1 VKKSLHK
8 YTKRILCLLLVF
20 CLSSSAN
27 IALAVS
33 KETQDEINRVKRE
46 KARAEEEKKELE
58 KAIENNDLEK
68 AKELI
73 KKMIERTQKG
83 IED

>member
-1 VKKSLHK
+1 MKKSLHK
-8 YTKRILCLLLVF
+8 YIKRILCLLLVF

-46 KARAEEEKKELE
+46 KARAEEEKGDGTRAKEINNAKAVW
-58 KAIENNDLEK
+58 KAIWQ
-68 AKELI
+68 I
-73 KKMIERTQKG
+73 
-83 IED
+83 

>member
-1 VKKSLHK
+1 MKKSLHK
-8 YTKRILCLLLVF
+8 YIKRILCLLLVF

-46 KARAEEEKKELE
+46 KARAEEEKRRRNKSKKRLIMLKAVW
-58 KAIENNDLEK
+58 KAIWQ
-68 AKELI
+68 I
-73 KKMIERTQKG
+73 
-83 IED
+83 